1 VVAFLYAFFIE
12 RISTMFNKITSFVN
26 RHRNYVCGLIIL
38 GGASFAHAGSAPITI
53 TPPFDYSEVATEV
66 ATAAGVVLA
75 LTFGWMIG
83 FRLVKTVIGRLA
95 GQA

>member
-1 VVAFLYAFFIE
+1 
-12 RISTMFNKITSFVN
+12 MNK
-26 RHRNYVCGLIIL
+26 RNALFSCLTVTGMTALVS
-38 GGASFAHAGSAPITI
+38 AAPITI
-53 TPPFDYSEVATEV
+53 TPPFAYSDVASEVAL
-66 ATAAGVVLA
+66 AAGAVLA

>member
-1 VVAFLYAFFIE
+1 MVALLYEIALMERDIMKRKHLYASLLTVTAF
-12 RISTMFNKITSFVN
+12 TA
-26 RHRNYVCGLIIL
+26 L
-38 GGASFAHAGSAPITI
+38 ASASAPITI
-53 TPPFDYSEVATEV
+53 NAPFDYSEVATEV
-66 ATAAGVVLA
+66 ALAAGAVLA